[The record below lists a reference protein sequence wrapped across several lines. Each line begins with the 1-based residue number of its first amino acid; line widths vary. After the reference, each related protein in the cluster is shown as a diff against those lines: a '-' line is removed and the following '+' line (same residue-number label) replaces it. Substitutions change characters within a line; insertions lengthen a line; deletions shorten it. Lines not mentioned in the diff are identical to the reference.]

1 MNIINS
7 NQLNNSNDINEN
19 SQEKKSKNDEV
30 NSNNDSSFD
39 EFDDRISNIRTL
51 IGNLNKKNNDSFV
64 EDEEGNNTKI
74 KNLINSINE
83 RDYIIQEF
91 ENLFKEIF
99 EQTLLYK
106 TQNIDLKLFLREYK
120 RKNGLLNTKH
130 YEKEKNKEEEEEEIE
145 ENLINDNQ
153 IKLKGKKKENNLNQ
167 IYLNE
172 IESLNQELN
181 KLDNQVKTDQENYK
195 TNMEIIQNKVSNI
208 EKFILNQN
216 K

>member
-19 SQEKKSKNDEV
+19 SQENKSKNDEV

-99 EQTLLYK
+99 EQTLFYK
-106 TQNIDLKLFLREYK
+106 TQNTDLKLFPKICLTHSES
-120 RKNGLLNTKH
+120 GLVFKSP
-130 YEKEKNKEEEEEEIE
+130 
-145 ENLINDNQ
+145 Q
-153 IKLKGKKKENNLNQ
+153 I
-167 IYLNE
+167 
-172 IESLNQELN
+172 
-181 KLDNQVKTDQENYK
+181 
-195 TNMEIIQNKVSNI
+195 IILFILYCFIKVSLA
-208 EKFILNQN
+208 KL
-216 K
+216 

>member
-1 MNIINS
+1 M
-7 NQLNNSNDINEN
+7 INEN
-19 SQEKKSKNDEV
+19 IIEDNNNNEDM
-30 NSNNDSSFD
+30 NSNIDSYFD
-39 EFDDRISNIRTL
+39 EFDEKISNIRSL

-64 EDEEGNNTKI
+64 EDEEEKNVKI
-74 KNLINSINE
+74 QNLINSIIE

-99 EQTLLYK
+99 DQILLYK
-106 TQNIDLKLFLREYK
+106 TQNIDLKLFLSEYK
-120 RKNGLLNTKH
+120 RKNRLLSTKN

-145 ENLINDNQ
+145 ENLLNDNQ
-153 IKLKGKKKENNLNQ
+153 TKLKGKKKENNLNQ
-167 IYLNE
+167 IYINE
-172 IESLNQELN
+172 IESLNKELN
-181 KLDNQVKTDQENYK
+181 NLDNQIKTDQENYK

>member
-7 NQLNNSNDINEN
+7 NQLNNDINEN
-19 SQEKKSKNDEV
+19 SQEDKYNNEEE
-30 NSNNDSSFD
+30 NSNSDSSFD
-39 EFDDRISNIRTL
+39 EFEEKISNIRSL
-51 IGNLNKKNNDSFV
+51 IGNLNKKNNNSF
-64 EDEEGNNTKI
+64 DEEEEENNEKI
-74 KNLINSINE
+74 KNLINSIHE

-99 EQTLLYK
+99 EQTLFYK
-106 TQNIDLKLFLREYK
+106 TQNTDLKLFLREYK

-145 ENLINDNQ
+145 ENLLNDNQ
-153 IKLKGKKKENNLNQ
+153 TKLKGKKKENNLNQ
-167 IYLNE
+167 IYINE
-172 IESLNQELN
+172 IESLNKELN
-181 KLDNQVKTDQENYK
+181 NLDNQIKTDQENYK
-195 TNMEIIQNKVSNI
+195 TNMEIIQNKVSSI

>member
-1 MNIINS
+1 MINENIIEDNNNNEDINS
-7 NQLNNSNDINEN
+7 NI
-19 SQEKKSKNDEV
+19 
-30 NSNNDSSFD
+30 DSYFD
-39 EFDDRISNIRTL
+39 EFDEKISNIRSL

-64 EDEEGNNTKI
+64 EDDEGNNTKI
-74 KNLINSINE
+74 KNLINSIIE

-99 EQTLLYK
+99 DQILFYK
-106 TQNIDLKLFLREYK
+106 TQNIDLKLFLSEYK
-120 RKNGLLNTKH
+120 RKNRLLSTKN
-130 YEKEKNKEEEEEEIE
+130 YEKEKDKEEEEEEEEKEEIE
-145 ENLINDNQ
+145 ENSINDNQ
-153 IKLKGKKKENNLNQ
+153 KKLKGKKKENNSNQ

-172 IESLNQELN
+172 IDTLNLELN
-181 KLDNQVKTDQENYK
+181 NLNNQIKTDQENYK

>member
-7 NQLNNSNDINEN
+7 NQLNNDINEN
-19 SQEKKSKNDEV
+19 SQEDKYNNEEE
-30 NSNNDSSFD
+30 NSNSDSSFD
-39 EFDDRISNIRTL
+39 EFKEKISNIRSL
-51 IGNLNKKNNDSFV
+51 IGNLNKKNNNSF
-64 EDEEGNNTKI
+64 DEEEEENNEKI
-74 KNLINSINE
+74 KNLINSIHE

-130 YEKEKNKEEEEEEIE
+130 YEKERDKEEEEEIE
-145 ENLINDNQ
+145 DNSIIDNQ
-153 IKLKGKKKENNLNQ
+153 NKLKGKKKKNNLNH

>member
-7 NQLNNSNDINEN
+7 NQLNNDINEN
-19 SQEKKSKNDEV
+19 SQEDKYNNEEE
-30 NSNNDSSFD
+30 NSNSDSSFD
-39 EFDDRISNIRTL
+39 EFEEKISNIRSL
-51 IGNLNKKNNDSFV
+51 IGNLNKKNNNSF
-64 EDEEGNNTKI
+64 DEEEEENNEKI
-74 KNLINSINE
+74 KNLINSIHE

-130 YEKEKNKEEEEEEIE
+130 YEKERDKEEEEEIE
-145 ENLINDNQ
+145 DNSIIDNQ
-153 IKLKGKKKENNLNQ
+153 NKLKGKKKKNNLNQ

>member
-7 NQLNNSNDINEN
+7 NQLNNDINEN
-19 SQEKKSKNDEV
+19 SQEDKYNNEEE
-30 NSNNDSSFD
+30 NSNSDSSFD
-39 EFDDRISNIRTL
+39 EFEEKISNIRSL
-51 IGNLNKKNNDSFV
+51 IGNLNKKNNTLF
-64 EDEEGNNTKI
+64 DEEEEENNEKI
-74 KNLINSINE
+74 KNLINSIHE

-130 YEKEKNKEEEEEEIE
+130 YEKERDKEEEEEIE
-145 ENLINDNQ
+145 DNSIIDNQ
-153 IKLKGKKKENNLNQ
+153 NKLKGKKKKNNLNH

-181 KLDNQVKTDQENYK
+181 KLDNQVKTEQENYK

>member
-19 SQEKKSKNDEV
+19 SQENKSKNDEV

-64 EDEEGNNTKI
+64 EDEEGNNNKI

-99 EQTLLYK
+99 EQTLFYK
-106 TQNIDLKLFLREYK
+106 TQNTDLKLFLREYK

-130 YEKEKNKEEEEEEIE
+130 YEKERDKEEEEEIE
-145 ENLINDNQ
+145 DNSIIDNQ
-153 IKLKGKKKENNLNQ
+153 NKLKGKKKKNNLNQ

>member
-7 NQLNNSNDINEN
+7 NQLNNDINEN
-19 SQEKKSKNDEV
+19 SQEDKYNNEEE
-30 NSNNDSSFD
+30 NSNSDSSFD
-39 EFDDRISNIRTL
+39 EFEEKISNIRSL
-51 IGNLNKKNNDSFV
+51 IGNLNKKNNNSF
-64 EDEEGNNTKI
+64 DEEEEENNEKI
-74 KNLINSINE
+74 KNLINSIHE

-130 YEKEKNKEEEEEEIE
+130 YEKERDKEEEEEIE
-145 ENLINDNQ
+145 DNSIIDNQ
-153 IKLKGKKKENNLNQ
+153 NKLKGKKKKNNLNH

-195 TNMEIIQNKVSNI
+195 TNMEIIQNKVSSI

>member
-7 NQLNNSNDINEN
+7 NQLNNDINEN
-19 SQEKKSKNDEV
+19 SQEDKYNNEEE
-30 NSNNDSSFD
+30 NSNSDSSFD
-39 EFDDRISNIRTL
+39 EFEEKISNIRSL
-51 IGNLNKKNNDSFV
+51 IGNLNKKNNTLF
-64 EDEEGNNTKI
+64 DEEEEENNEKI
-74 KNLINSINE
+74 KNLINSIHE

-130 YEKEKNKEEEEEEIE
+130 YEKERDKEEEEEIE
-145 ENLINDNQ
+145 DNSIIDNQ
-153 IKLKGKKKENNLNQ
+153 NKLKGKKKKNNLNH

>member
-7 NQLNNSNDINEN
+7 NQLNNDINEN
-19 SQEKKSKNDEV
+19 SQEDKYNNEEE
-30 NSNNDSSFD
+30 NSNSDSSFD
-39 EFDDRISNIRTL
+39 EFEEKISNIRSL
-51 IGNLNKKNNDSFV
+51 IGNLNKKNNNSF
-64 EDEEGNNTKI
+64 DEEEEENNEKI
-74 KNLINSINE
+74 KNLINSIHE

-130 YEKEKNKEEEEEEIE
+130 YEKERDKEEEEEIE
-145 ENLINDNQ
+145 DNSIIDNQ
-153 IKLKGKKKENNLNQ
+153 NKLKGKKKKNNLNH

>member
-7 NQLNNSNDINEN
+7 NQLNNDINEN
-19 SQEKKSKNDEV
+19 SQEDKYNNEEE
-30 NSNNDSSFD
+30 NSNSDSSFD
-39 EFDDRISNIRTL
+39 EFEEKISNIRSL
-51 IGNLNKKNNDSFV
+51 IGNLNKKNNTLF
-64 EDEEGNNTKI
+64 DEEEEENNEKI
-74 KNLINSINE
+74 KNLINSIHE

-130 YEKEKNKEEEEEEIE
+130 YEKERDKEEEEEIE
-145 ENLINDNQ
+145 DNSIIDNQ
-153 IKLKGKKKENNLNQ
+153 NKLKGKKKKNNLNQ

>member
-1 MNIINS
+1 M
-7 NQLNNSNDINEN
+7 INEN
-19 SQEKKSKNDEV
+19 IIEDNNNNEDM
-30 NSNNDSSFD
+30 NSNIDSYFD
-39 EFDDRISNIRTL
+39 EFDEKISNIRSL

-64 EDEEGNNTKI
+64 EDEEEKNVKI
-74 KNLINSINE
+74 QNLINSIIE

-99 EQTLLYK
+99 DQILLYK

-130 YEKEKNKEEEEEEIE
+130 YEKERDKEEEEEIE
-145 ENLINDNQ
+145 DNSIIDNQ
-153 IKLKGKKKENNLNQ
+153 NKLKGKKKKNNLNH